1 MLKKRFPFRTPRCLD
16 LYLEHLKVRDITKS
30 RSSALQNNTGNF
42 RILFYLKIRALR
54 TYHKQ
59 PPYIIFIQQ
68 QQQRYDNDSPTQSSP
83 MSSSEISS
91 SASYTLL
98 SAQNEQGP
106 LPAFIRTSKT
116 HPHTKS
122 LRKCDPVSR

>member
-1 MLKKRFPFRTPRCLD
+1 M
-16 LYLEHLKVRDITKS
+16 
-30 RSSALQNNTGNF
+30 
-42 RILFYLKIRALR
+42 R

-59 PPYIIFIQQ
+59 VKKTETWCSSVTQTRSRMFINNHHEQYVECILSYEQDRPLYIIFIQQ